1 MNILTGQL
9 CIKLVKANAMLSK
22 ICYFVNEI
30 PFIIQPRDNPLF
42 HLTKFALYREIIY
55 V

>member
-9 CIKLVKANAMLSK
+9 CIKLVKANTMLSK

-30 PFIIQPRDNPLF
+30 PFIIPLRDDP
-42 HLTKFALYREIIY
+42 
-55 V
+55 